1 MTSKKSCKCACCG
14 GRLIEKLVRHDQ
26 HWGEQIVVFEDVP
39 ARVCLS
45 CGETWLSA
53 KVVQKMDKILSQQRK
68 PTKKM
73 TVPVWSFSA
82 VRAA

>member
-1 MTSKKSCKCACCG
+1 MKKKTAQCAVCG
-14 GRLIEKLVRHDQ
+14 GRLVERSVKYDQ

-53 KVVQKMDKILSQQRK
+53 KVINMMEKILTKQRK
-68 PTKKM
+68 PQRKI
-73 TVPVWSFSA
+73 TVPVWSLA
-82 VRAA
+82 VMKAA